1 MSVPTCSSLS
11 HIEHI
16 LIPKRTHSIVLAQ
29 CRTSMSVPTCSSL
42 SHILSFFFFC
52 NPSLSTE
59 SSVNVYPCVSMSV
72 NVCLCL
78 SMSVC
83 LPVHCLPASPL
94 SACLRIC
101 SASLKDEGDSARVN
115 YPRSPPTSQYC
126 HFLGNFDRGCECV
139 CVCVCVCKQPVV
151 RTNRFFTLIRS
162 IRFSTNSF
170 SLISS
175 LLFSMR
181 SHTQRTNP
189 FSTSG
194 QPL

>member
-1 MSVPTCSSLS
+1 MCQRVALSLISSLS
-11 HIEHI
+11 SSFVTPLSLLNHLSTCIHVCPC
-16 LIPKRTHSIVLAQ
+16 L
-29 CRTSMSVPTCSSL
+29 SMSV
-42 SHILSFFFFC
+42 
-52 NPSLSTE
+52 
-59 SSVNVYPCVSMSV
+59 Y
-72 NVCLCL
+72 VCLCL
-78 SMSVC
+78 SACLSIVC
-83 LPVHCLPASPL
+83 LPLHCLPACAYAVLASKMREIL
-94 SACLRIC
+94 LELTILVRLRHPNIVTFW
-101 SASLKDEGDSARVN
+101 G
-115 YPRSPPTSQYC
+115 TST
-126 HFLGNFDRGCECV
+126 EVVSV

-175 LLFSMR
+175 LIFSMR